1 MRFTTHKVKKMKNR
15 GEPIVVVTAYDATT
29 AAIVERSGIPIILV
43 GDSLGNVLLGYE
55 STVPVSMDDMVRA
68 TSAVVRGTHNVLIIA
83 DMPFMAYQANIEQA
97 MWNAG
102 RLLKEGGAQA
112 VKLEGG
118 RNVAPTVRKLT
129 DAGIPVMGHLG
140 LTPQSIHQVGGY
152 RVQGRKEKEA
162 SELRADAVALEA
174 AGAFS
179 VVLELVPSEVALS
192 ITEKLSIPTIGI
204 GAGINCDGQVQ
215 VIHDILGLQ
224 PEFNPRHTRRY
235 ADLGHQMQNA
245 LEQYASDVRLGTF
258 PTDAESFSLSNE
270 SHLKDPSEN
279 M

>member
-1 MRFTTHKVKKMKNR
+1 MKSR
-15 GEPIVVVTAYDATT
+15 GEPIVIVTAYDATT

-83 DMPFMAYQANIEQA
+83 DMPFMAYQANVEQA

-140 LTPQSIHQVGGY
+140 LTPQSIHHIGGY
-152 RVQGRKEKEA
+152 RVQGRKEGEA
-162 SELRADAVALEA
+162 SALREDALSLEA

-179 VVLELVPSEVALS
+179 VVLELIPSEIALS
-192 ITEKLSIPTIGI
+192 ITETLSIPTIGI

-235 ADLGHQMQNA
+235 ADLGHQMQIA

-258 PTDAESFSLSNE
+258 PTDAESFSLNNN
-270 SHLKDPSEN
+270 SHPKDSPGN
-279 M
+279 T

>member
-1 MRFTTHKVKKMKNR
+1 MRFTTHKVKKMKSR
-15 GEPIVVVTAYDATT
+15 GEPIVIVTAYDATT

-68 TSAVVRGTHNVLIIA
+68 TSAVVRGTNNVLIIA
-83 DMPFMAYQANIEQA
+83 DMPFMAYQANVEQA

-140 LTPQSIHQVGGY
+140 LTPQSIHHIGGY
-152 RVQGRKEKEA
+152 RVQGRKEGEA
-162 SELRADAVALEA
+162 SALREDALSLEA

-179 VVLELVPSEVALS
+179 VVLELIPSEIALS
-192 ITEKLSIPTIGI
+192 ITETLSIPTIGI

-235 ADLGHQMQNA
+235 ADLGHQMQIA

-258 PTDAESFSLSNE
+258 PTDAESFSLNNN
-270 SHLKDPSEN
+270 SHPKDSPGN
-279 M
+279 T

>member
-1 MRFTTHKVKKMKNR
+1 MKNR
-15 GEPIVVVTAYDATT
+15 GEPIVIVTAYDATT

-68 TSAVVRGTHNVLIIA
+68 TSAVVRGTQAVLVVA
-83 DMPFMAYQANIEQA
+83 DMPFMAYQANVEQA

-129 DAGIPVMGHLG
+129 EAGIPVMGHLG
-140 LTPQSIHQVGGY
+140 LTPQSIHHIGGY
-152 RVQGRKEKEA
+152 RVQGRKEEEA
-162 SELRADAVALEA
+162 SALREDALSLEA

-179 VVLELVPSEVALS
+179 VVLELVPSEIALS

-235 ADLGHQMQNA
+235 ADLGHQMQIA

-258 PTDAESFSLSNE
+258 PTEAESFSLNNE
-270 SHLKDPSEN
+270 SHLKNPSEN

>member
-1 MRFTTHKVKKMKNR
+1 MKSR
-15 GEPIVVVTAYDATT
+15 GELIVIVTAYDATT

-83 DMPFMAYQANIEQA
+83 DMPFMAYQANVEQA

-129 DAGIPVMGHLG
+129 EAGIPVMGHLG
-140 LTPQSIHQVGGY
+140 LTPQSIHHIGGY
-152 RVQGRKEKEA
+152 RVQGRTEEEA
-162 SELRADAVALEA
+162 SALREDALSLEA

-179 VVLELVPSEVALS
+179 VVLELVPSEIALS
-192 ITEKLSIPTIGI
+192 VTEKLSIPTIGI

-235 ADLGHQMQNA
+235 ADLGHQMQIA

-258 PTDAESFSLSNE
+258 PTDAESFSLNNE
-270 SHLKDPSEN
+270 LHPKDSSGN
-279 M
+279 T

>member
-1 MRFTTHKVKKMKNR
+1 MRFTTHKVKKMKSR
-15 GEPIVVVTAYDATT
+15 GEPIVIVTAYDATT

-68 TSAVVRGTHNVLIIA
+68 TSAVVRGTNNVLIIA
-83 DMPFMAYQANIEQA
+83 DMPFMAYQANVEQA

-140 LTPQSIHQVGGY
+140 LTPQSIQHIGGY
-152 RVQGRKEKEA
+152 RVQGRKEGEA
-162 SELRADAVALEA
+162 SALREDALSLEA

-179 VVLELVPSEVALS
+179 VVLELIPSEIALS
-192 ITEKLSIPTIGI
+192 ITETLSIPTIGI

-235 ADLGHQMQNA
+235 ADLGHQMQIA

-258 PTDAESFSLSNE
+258 PTDAESFSLNNN
-270 SHLKDPSEN
+270 SHPKDSPGN
-279 M
+279 T